1 MAKEGD
7 AEAVLELFARE
18 ADARPGRPDDHADLL
33 QGKLDE
39 LGEAE
44 ARDEDCIIAALGGEV
59 SFTSVA
65 SAMTVANTMRA
76 LAVGEVTI
84 RASLEPRID
93 VAFGWH
99 DRIGDGRFAEPGGT
113 FLTVKA
119 HVDSDPGGGT
129 PAIQATWNPAD
140 TPETVVNRIN
150 RQLIQ
155 RDRWKGPKTIDWG
168 QVFRDL
174 RTAIQLAVAYKRR
187 DQDVP
192 WHLHGALY
200 EIHRKDWAITEAGIE
215 YRPTDEVVPSEH
227 EFPEDRTRMTSTDL
241 NGWPPG
247 PPEGADAAEWQHVLW
262 RGLGIPVRR
271 GPLTRQPSWWPSTT
285 MPQQPTAENGTVSPK
300 SSDRNS

>member
-84 RASLEPRID
+84 RAS
-93 VAFGWH
+93 
-99 DRIGDGRFAEPGGT
+99 
-113 FLTVKA
+113 
-119 HVDSDPGGGT
+119 
-129 PAIQATWNPAD
+129 
-140 TPETVVNRIN
+140 
-150 RQLIQ
+150 
-155 RDRWKGPKTIDWG
+155 
-168 QVFRDL
+168 
-174 RTAIQLAVAYKRR
+174 
-187 DQDVP
+187 
-192 WHLHGALY
+192 
-200 EIHRKDWAITEAGIE
+200 
-215 YRPTDEVVPSEH
+215 
-227 EFPEDRTRMTSTDL
+227 TDL